1 MEVETELE
9 TTIPSEANVT
19 NKVQNIPQND
29 YQMIGVIKNI
39 DAPESNVSNTLSSII
54 RNDENSGTEI
64 STENAVVQSSTFPI
78 TSSNQ
83 FQNIKPIGNNL
94 FFISIKKLQRCFFR
108 TYEMI

>member
-9 TTIPSEANVT
+9 TTIPSEANDT
-19 NKVQNIPQND
+19 ND